1 MNDLAK
7 FDERSEAQETIHLP
21 QVAQS
26 SISLVQMAMQKNYDP
41 AFIKEMMD
49 LQERNEARVAKQ
61 AYHQAMA
68 EFKKNAPK
76 IEKDKK
82 VSFNVGNKTTEY
94 SHANLATAA
103 QKINTELSNNGLSA
117 GWKTDQQNGSI
128 TVTCTITHK
137 LGHSESTYLSAQPD
151 TSGSK
156 NAIQAMGSTIS
167 YLERYTLLALTG
179 LAAHDQDDD
188 GKGTGTPVEYITLDQ
203 QTEINDAI
211 GDLYADSGKKFLE
224 FLEVESVETIPLKKY
239 KEALAAL
246 KTVRMSRPKK

>member
-1 MNDLAK
+1 MEPKETDMEK
-7 FDERSEAQETIHLP
+7 FEDRNPPEVPAVIGS
-21 QVAQS
+21 V
-26 SISLVQMAMQKNYDP
+26 SLVQMAMQKNYDP

-49 LQERNEARVAKQ
+49 LQERNDARMAKQ

-68 EFKKNAPK
+68 RFKKNAPK

-82 VSFNVGNKTTEY
+82 VEFEWKGVTTKY
-94 SHANLATAA
+94 SHANLATASE
-103 QKINTELSNNGLSA
+103 KINTALSDQDLSA
-117 GWKTDQQNGSI
+117 GWATTQQNGTI

-137 LGHSESTYLSAQPD
+137 FGHNESTSLSASPD

-188 GKGTGTPVEYITLDQ
+188 GNASGGSVVEYITLDQ
-203 QTEINDAI
+203 QTEINERIKGAYTD
-211 GDLYADSGKKFLE
+211 GGKKFLKW
-224 FLEVESVETIPLKKY
+224 LKVESVETIPADKY
-239 KEALAAL
+239 ETALTAF
-246 KTVRMSRPKK
+246 REPGDEG